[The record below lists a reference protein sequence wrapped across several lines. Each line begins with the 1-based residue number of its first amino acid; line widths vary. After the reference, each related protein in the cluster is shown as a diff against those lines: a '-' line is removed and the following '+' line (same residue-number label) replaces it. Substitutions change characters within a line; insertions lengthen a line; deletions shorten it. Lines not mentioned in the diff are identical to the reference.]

1 MMERTARMSKHV
13 HDQIIQ
19 PTAEFV
25 VSPKRQKEGKVQV
38 NMNALNIKEDQSVT
52 FEKTFSKD
60 MSD

>member
-1 MMERTARMSKHV
+1 MSKHV